1 MGGSKHPC
9 ITLGLDPHMG
19 RGNFGGNGSAQCNV
33 LGECGF
39 GDAASS
45 KITLRSLVIIKHA
58 KIKVTHCLVQ
68 VIQYQKQCLNRHKW
82 VQSSDT

>member
-1 MGGSKHPC
+1 MYYIGSRS
-9 ITLGLDPHMG
+9 PHWKG
-19 RGNFGGNGSAQCNV
+19 QFWGKWVGACNV

-58 KIKVTHCLVQ
+58 KIKVTHCIVQ

-82 VQSSDT
+82 VESSDT